1 MQADPDDT
9 ATSSRAII
17 NASPNE
23 VWVGYGAA
31 VGSTLLLH
39 QFGLGE
45 KLLCLADANPQKQ
58 GRLSPGYNLRVV
70 DPSELS
76 AINPDR
82 IVILAWRYAEMIQQQ
97 HPEFAGKWLLPLP
110 ELVTK

>member
-1 MQADPDDT
+1 MGRKKAGNDRQILSAKHKVEC
-9 ATSSRAII
+9 
-17 NASPNE
+17 NE
-23 VWVGYGAA
+23 
-31 VGSTLLLH
+31 T
-39 QFGLGE
+39 
-45 KLLCLADANPQKQ
+45 KLICLADANPQKQ

-70 DPSELS
+70 DPSELR

-110 ELVTK
+110 ELVTA